1 MYDVIIVGAGPA
13 GLSAGLILGRCR
25 RRVLICD
32 AGEPRNAASHGLHG
46 FLTRDGIHP
55 GEFLRLGR
63 EQLEPYGVEL
73 RNVTVANARRTGT
86 SFEVT
91 LSDAKL
97 ELCKKLLLA
106 TGMVDRIPQIEG
118 IEALYGT
125 SVFHCPYCDAWEVRD
140 QSLAVYGSGQNALE
154 SALGLTTWS
163 RDIVL
168 CSDGPARLSMSDLQL
183 LSRRGIRLC
192 ETPIYRLEG
201 RDGILERILLASGES
216 LSCRGMFLS
225 SSMEQR
231 SYLPERLG
239 CSFTE
244 KGGVKTFN
252 LEQSGI
258 AGLYVAGDASRDVQ
272 LAIVAAAEGAKA
284 AFAMNAELRK
294 EEQIE
299 ES

>member
-73 RNVTVANARRTGT
+73 RNVTVDDARRTGT

-168 CSDGPARLSMSDLQL
+168 CSDGPARLSTSDLQL